1 MCTTI
6 IIASQY
12 EFYVSPI
19 FWLSFTLSVFR
30 LSVQRCAGG
39 QSSWPPPAASLS
51 VGGTTPDIF
60 VARLHDLGTAWH
72 ELKRVVPRSASPPT
86 QARLIVMIEGGAVP
100 CLSPVVTDFPE
111 ISRKFEGLRLEL
123 VSRNFALVQ
132 QKCTPGP
139 ICRGLS
145 RSVLCRVAEA
155 QAVRSSF
162 SCRTSRSSYR
172 MSVRSITCRP
182 PGAREQGVRSD
193 LRCRVP
199 PPPAP
204 GRRPRRVCA

>member
-1 MCTTI
+1 MGPIRADTALTI
-6 IIASQY
+6 RFLCFALRDSAMRRRSARQ
-12 EFYVSPI
+12 P
-19 FWLSFTLSVFR
+19 
-30 LSVQRCAGG
+30 
-39 QSSWPPPAASLS
+39 SWPPPAASLS

-139 ICRGLS
+139 SQQWWKGVGGDYGGVPSRGDTS
-145 RSVLCRVAEA
+145 KVL
-155 QAVRSSF
+155 
-162 SCRTSRSSYR
+162 TY
-172 MSVRSITCRP
+172 
-182 PGAREQGVRSD
+182 
-193 LRCRVP
+193 VP
-199 PPPAP
+199 SEKK
-204 GRRPRRVCA
+204 